1 MNIIQV
7 SHSLLGMLIHYIY
20 MHTLSL
26 SVLRSLVPIA
36 RIAFSMSVEHDA
48 MGKLKKVLI
57 FVLPR
62 HIV

>member
-1 MNIIQV
+1 MR
-7 SHSLLGMLIHYIY
+7 
-20 MHTLSL
+20 TRL

-57 FVLPR
+57 SCFR
-62 HIV
+62 HWDTQVSRQDGHIDQIM